1 MKAIRVRRTG
11 PPEMMMLE
19 EVPDP
24 HPGPGQVRV
33 RVMAAGVN
41 PVDAYVRAGTH
52 GYSPEVPYTP
62 GADAAGVVEAVG
74 PAVTRL
80 HAGQRVYGSRAV
92 TGSYA
97 EAALFEEAQAHPL
110 PDNVTFE
117 QGACVG
123 IPYATA
129 YRALFHKARVRVGEI
144 VLVHGAS
151 GGVGLAAVQLAR
163 DAGIT
168 VIGTAGSER
177 GLRLVKENG
186 ADHALDHADPDH
198 FEEVRK
204 ATRGRGVSVILE
216 MLANENLGR
225 DLKVLVPGGRVVVIG
240 SRGTAEIDPRDAMQR
255 DAAILGMVL
264 KNTPPDELRQIHV
277 ELVEGMRRGTLRPV
291 VGKVFPLADAAE
303 AHRAVMTPPAYGNI
317 VLVP

>member
-11 PPEMMMLE
+11 PPERMTLE
-19 EVPDP
+19 EVSDLQ
-24 HPGPGQVRV
+24 PGPGQALV
-33 RVMAAGVN
+33 RVMASGVN

-62 GADAAGVVEAVG
+62 GADAAGVVEAAG
-74 PAVTRL
+74 LGVTRL
-80 HAGQRVYGSRAV
+80 RPGQRVYGGRAV

-97 EAALFEEAQAHPL
+97 EAALFDEAQLHPL
-110 PDNVTFE
+110 PDSVTFE
-117 QGACVG
+117 QGACLG

-129 YRALFHKARVRVGEI
+129 YRALFQKAQVKPGEI

-186 ADHALDHADPDH
+186 ADHALDHGDPDH

-204 ATRGRGVSVILE
+204 CTRGQGVGVVLE

-255 DAAILGMVL
+255 DASILGMVL
-264 KNTPPDELRQIHV
+264 KNTPPEELRQIH
-277 ELVEGMRRGTLRPV
+277 LGLGEGLRRGSLRPV